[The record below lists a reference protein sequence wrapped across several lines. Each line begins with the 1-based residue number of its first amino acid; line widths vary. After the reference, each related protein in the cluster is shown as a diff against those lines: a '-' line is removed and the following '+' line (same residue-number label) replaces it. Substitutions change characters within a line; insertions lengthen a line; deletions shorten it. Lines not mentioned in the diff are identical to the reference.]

1 MAYNLLNRIP
11 DGLKPILEIYQNY
24 VSKLGKD
31 IVTQLGS
38 SVTKNPKSYVDQL
51 LSLHQKYYQVNHQ
64 VFSSDPLFTAAVD
77 KAFRT
82 IINDSSG
89 NNLPA
94 NGPETLA
101 RYCDMMMKKN
111 AGKKEATSAAGGPTK
126 RKGLKKPIVA
136 DMDEGDQE
144 ERLMK
149 MVTLF
154 KYVEDKDVF
163 QKFYSRMLAKR
174 LIYGASSSEEL
185 EINMI
190 NRLKEICGVEYTS
203 KLNKMFTDMSLS
215 SDLNT
220 KFKNYVK
227 EKNLTGQGIKIKKKL
242 HLNESTKKT
251 LSVNMDILV
260 LTAGAWPLNQKEDTG
275 PDTNKI
281 QIPAVVSFF
290 LNIYDMFFNELIN
303 WYAYIARK

>member
-1 MAYNLLNRIP
+1 MSRIP
-11 DGLKPILEIYQNY
+11 EGLKPILDIYQNY
-24 VSKLGKD
+24 VSKLGKE
-31 IVTQLGS
+31 IVTQLGT

-51 LSLHQKYYQVNHQ
+51 LALHQKYYRVNHQ

-82 IINDSSG
+82 IINDTVG
-89 NNLPA
+89 ANVPA

-111 AGKKEATSAAGGPTK
+111 AGKKEVTAGGAHK
-126 RKGLKKPIVA
+126 RKVMKKSAVVDIVE
-136 DMDEGDQE
+136 EGDQE

-154 KYVEDKDVF
+154 KYVEDKDIF

-174 LIYGASSSEEL
+174 LIYGVSSSEEL

-220 KFKNYVK
+220 KFKGYVK
-227 EKNLTGQGIKIKKKL
+227 EKNLTGQG
-242 HLNESTKKT
+242 NF
-251 LSVNMDILV
+251 VCMCVLV
-260 LTAGAWPLNQKEDTG
+260 
-275 PDTNKI
+275 I
-281 QIPAVVSFF
+281 M
-290 LNIYDMFFNELIN
+290 Y
-303 WYAYIARK
+303 

>member
-1 MAYNLLNRIP
+1 MAYSLLSRILE
-11 DGLKPILEIYQNY
+11 GLKPILDIYQAY
-24 VSKLGKD
+24 VSKLGKE
-31 IVTQLGS
+31 IVSQLGS
-38 SVTKNPKSYVDQL
+38 SVTKNPKAYVDQL
-51 LSLHQKYYQVNHQ
+51 LALHTKYYQVNHQ
-64 VFSSDPLFTAAVD
+64 VFSADPLFTAAVD

-82 IINDSSG
+82 IINDSLG
-89 NNLPA
+89 QNLPA

-111 AGKKEATSAAGGPTK
+111 AGKKEVNTSGGAGQRKATATSASVSAGSD
-126 RKGLKKPIVA
+126 GLKKQAV
-136 DMDEGDQE
+136 DEGDQE
-144 ERLMK
+144 QRLMK

-215 SDLNT
+215 SDLNS
-220 KFKNYVK
+220 KFKNYIK
-227 EKNLTGQGIKIKKKL
+227 EKNLTRQGKRLFQNREIFKSE
-242 HLNESTKKT
+242 H
-251 LSVNMDILV
+251 
-260 LTAGAWPLNQKEDTG
+260 
-275 PDTNKI
+275 
-281 QIPAVVSFF
+281 F
-290 LNIYDMFFNELIN
+290 L
-303 WYAYIARK
+303 